1 MHQDFLDEPGAK
13 APEVLDGAAQVV
25 APPFTGPV
33 VGIGASAGGLEAL
46 REMLARARTPT
57 GMAFVIVQHLDP
69 NHESMLAQLLDRH
82 TGLEV
87 LQCEGG
93 ERIAGDKV
101 YIIPPG
107 RGLAIQNGVLE
118 LTQFVQPRGLRRPI
132 DDFFLSLAV
141 DQQANAACVIL
152 SGTGADG
159 TTGLRAVK
167 EHGGVCVVQQPDTA
181 RYDGMPVSAVG
192 TGLVDFV
199 QPPGEIVDC
208 LAAFFRRRGTD
219 VGSEEAGPVADH
231 LDDLC
236 RVLRSA
242 VGHDFS
248 GYKRTTLVRRV
259 ERRMHVLGLDS
270 GRAYLAR
277 VRADKAEC
285 EALFRDLLINVTRF
299 FRDAELYEVL
309 RERAVEPLLRNR
321 DPDEDIRVW
330 IPGCSSGEEAYSI
343 AMLFAETARSL
354 DLPLAV
360 QIFAT
365 DIDERMLQIA
375 REATYPAAA
384 LADIPASMRERYV
397 VPHAERFTIAAEIRD
412 LIRFSSHSLVK
423 DPPFSRVDLLSCRN
437 LLIYF
442 DERLQQSV
450 VPLFHYAVR
459 PGGYL
464 FLGPS
469 ESVSRFEHLFPVVDQ
484 HARLF
489 ERPPGSPQ
497 YPIDLPGS
505 ARRGEVR
512 HGGREERRGDPSI
525 SDESAAVRRV
535 IERYA
540 PPSMVLTEDGG
551 IISAYG
557 RLSRY
562 FDFPVTR
569 TGGTSAI
576 TLARPGLR
584 DVIGPLLRRTRDAR
598 KRVVVR
604 NVEIRSEYGLQQV
617 ELVCDPLPDGSMLL
631 VLRDTGAFQPSTDLD
646 LIELDAGGDHVEALE
661 EELLRTRYKLRSA
674 VEELETT
681 NEELKS
687 SNEEMMSM
695 NEELQS
701 TNEELSTVND
711 ELKTKVEQLTIAN
724 ADLRNFFESTDLAV
738 IVLDRDLRVR
748 SFTAAATTIFPLQA
762 GDRGRPLADVSSRLA
777 GQDYLHDAEAVCAG
791 GSVIQRRLTTR
802 DGHRTLS
809 LRVLPY
815 RLQNGSV
822 DGATLV
828 LTDIT
833 EALSLERQLA
843 AERERLELAVKAG
856 GIGVWEYSPDAA
868 TIAVDSTAGTMFG
881 LAPDTPHP
889 VPALVASVVPEDR
902 LGLEA
907 ALAEAAHGLDE
918 FEARI
923 RVRAADHAPR
933 HIRSYGRLTR
943 SGDRKRIVGVCID
956 VSPEY
961 ALAETRDLMLREMN
975 HRVKNLFAI
984 IGGMISAG
992 SRTHRDIGVFASDM
1006 RDRIS
1011 ALGRAHSLADP
1022 TDGQGM
1028 SDLAGLIGATL
1039 RPYRDHV
1046 PTVIEG
1052 PLVAINWRHVSSLA
1066 MILHEWATNSVKYGA
1081 LGADD
1086 GSLSV
1091 TWERE
1096 PDGLVL
1102 DWRERM
1108 ARVAEPRPGRGFGSL
1123 LVEMSLR
1130 QLEATVERSHD
1141 ATEYRIVLRLPDSAL
1156 TRS

>member
-1 MHQDFLDEPGAK
+1 MHQDFLDGPGAK
-13 APEVLDGAAQVV
+13 APEVVGGAGQVV
-25 APPFTGPV
+25 DAPFTGPV

-107 RGLAIQNGVLE
+107 RGLVIQNGVLE

-181 RYDGMPVSAVG
+181 RYDGMPLSAVG

-208 LAAFFRRRGTD
+208 LSAFFRRRGTEAGD
-219 VGSEEAGPVADH
+219 AEAGPVADH

-236 RVLRSA
+236 RVLRTA
-242 VGHDFS
+242 VGHDFA

-259 ERRMHVLGLDS
+259 ERRMHVLGLET

-299 FRDAELYEVL
+299 FRDAELFEVL

-354 DLPLAV
+354 DMPPAV

-375 REATYPAAA
+375 REASYPAAA
-384 LADIPASMRERYV
+384 LADIPATMRERYV
-397 VPHAERFTIAAEIRD
+397 IPHAERFTIAAEIRD

-442 DERLQQSV
+442 DDRLQQSV

-469 ESVSRFEHLFPVVDQ
+469 ESVSRFEHLFPAIDQ

-512 HGGREERRGDPSI
+512 RGGREERRGEPSI

-598 KRVVVR
+598 KRVAVR
-604 NVEIRSEYGLQQV
+604 NVEVRSEYGLQPV
-617 ELVCDPLPDGSMLL
+617 ELICDPLPDGSMLL
-631 VLRDTGAFQPSTDLD
+631 VLRDTGAFQPSDDLD
-646 LIELDAGGDHVEALE
+646 LIDLDAGGDHVEALE

-748 SFTAAATTIFPLQA
+748 SYTAAATTIFPLQP

-777 GQDYLHDAEAVCAG
+777 GQDYLHDAQAVCAG

-802 DGHRTLS
+802 DGDRTLS

-815 RLQNGSV
+815 RLQNGSI

-833 EALSLERQLA
+833 EALLLERQLA
-843 AERERLELAVKAG
+843 AERERLELAVKAS

-889 VPALVASVVPEDR
+889 VPALIASVVPEDR

-992 SRTHRDIGVFASDM
+992 ARTHRDIGIFASDM

-1081 LGADD
+1081 LGAED

-1091 TWERE
+1091 TWERG

-1141 ATEYRIVLRLPDSAL
+1141 ATEYRIKLRLPDSAL
-1156 TRS
+1156 MRS

>member
-1 MHQDFLDEPGAK
+1 MHQDFLDDAAGGAS
-13 APEVLDGAAQVV
+13 EVLDGPERTVP
-25 APPFTGPV
+25 APFSGPV

-46 REMLARARTPT
+46 REMLARARLPT
-57 GMAFVIVQHLDP
+57 GMAFVVVQHLDP

-82 TGLEV
+82 TELAV
-87 LQCEGG
+87 RQCEGG
-93 ERIAGDKV
+93 ERIARDTV
-101 YIIPPG
+101 FIIPPG

-118 LTQFVQPRGLRRPI
+118 LTTFVQPRGLRRPI

-167 EHGGVCVVQQPDTA
+167 ENGGVCVVQQPDSA
-181 RYDGMPVSAVG
+181 RYDGMPLSAVG

-208 LAAFFRRRGTD
+208 LAAFFRRRA
-219 VGSEEAGPVADH
+219 AGDGAQADH
-231 LDDLC
+231 VSNHVDDLC
-236 RVLRSA
+236 RVIRAA
-242 VGHDFS
+242 VGHDFA

-277 VRADKAEC
+277 VRADKDEC

-299 FRDAELYEVL
+299 FRDAEMFEVL
-309 RERAVEPLLRNR
+309 RVRAIEPLLRTRN
-321 DPDEDIRVW
+321 PDEDIRVW
-330 IPGCSSGEEAYSI
+330 IPGCSSGEEAYTI
-343 AMLFAETARSL
+343 AMLFADAARRL
-354 DLPLAV
+354 DVPCAV

-375 REATYPAAA
+375 REAAYPVAA
-384 LADIPASMRERYV
+384 LADIPPALRDRYV
-397 VPHAERFTIAAEIRD
+397 VLHAERFTVGPEIRD

-423 DPPFSRVDLLSCRN
+423 DPPFSRVDLVSCRN

-442 DERLQQSV
+442 DDRLQQSV

-469 ESVSRFEHLFPVVDQ
+469 ESVTRFEQLFPAIDA

-489 ERPPGSPQ
+489 ERPPGAPK

-505 ARRGEVR
+505 ARRGESPR
-512 HGGREERRGDPSI
+512 GERQERRGEPSI
-525 SDESAAVRRV
+525 SDETVAVRRMV
-535 IERYA
+535 ERYA
-540 PPSMVLTEDGG
+540 PPSMVLNEDGG
-551 IISAYG
+551 IIAAYG

-562 FDFPVTR
+562 FDFPVSR

-584 DVIGPLLRRTRDAR
+584 DVLGPLLRQTRDVR

-604 NVEIRSEYGLQQV
+604 DVSVQSEYGVQKV
-617 ELVCDPLPDGSMLL
+617 EVVCDPLPDGSMLL
-631 VLRDTGAFQPSTDLD
+631 ILRDVGAFQPADDLD
-646 LIELDAGGDHVEALE
+646 LMEMDAGGDHVEALE
-661 EELLRTRYKLRSA
+661 EELLRTRYKLRST

-711 ELKTKVEQLTIAN
+711 ELKTKVEQLTVAN
-724 ADLRNFFESTDLAV
+724 ADLRNFFESTDLGV

-748 SFTAAATTIFPLQA
+748 SFTSAATAIFPLQP

-777 GQDYLHDAEAVCAG
+777 SQDYLRDAAEICAG
-791 GSVIQRRLTTR
+791 GAAVQRRIVTR
-802 DGHRTLS
+802 DGDRTLS

-815 RLQNGSV
+815 RLQNGSI

-833 EALSLERQLA
+833 DALALERQLA
-843 AERERLELAVKAG
+843 AERERLDLAVKAG
-856 GIGVWEYSPDAA
+856 GIGVWEYSPDSAS
-868 TIAVDSTAGTMFG
+868 IMFDSTAGAMFG
-881 LAPDTPHP
+881 LAPDTPHAAETFAAR
-889 VPALVASVVPEDR
+889 VFPEDR
-902 LGLEA
+902 DGLNA
-907 ALAEAAHGLDE
+907 ALAEVAHGLDE
-918 FEARI
+918 FETRL
-923 RVRAADHAPR
+923 RVRTGKHASR
-933 HIRSYGRLTR
+933 HVRSYGRLTR
-943 SGDRKRIVGVCID
+943 SGDSKRVVGVCID

-1022 TDGQGM
+1022 SGGQGA
-1028 SDLAGLIGATL
+1028 SDLAGLVNATL

-1046 PTVIEG
+1046 PTAIDG
-1052 PLVAINWRHVSSLA
+1052 PLVSIDWRHVSSLA

-1081 LGADD
+1081 LGSDD
-1086 GSLSV
+1086 GALSV
-1091 TWERE
+1091 TWERVE
-1096 PDGLVL
+1096 DGLTL
-1102 DWRERM
+1102 TWSERT
-1108 ARVAEPRPGRGFGSL
+1108 ARTAGPSPGRGFGSL

-1130 QLEATVERSHD
+1130 QLEASMEREQD
-1141 ATEYRIVLRLPDSAL
+1141 GAGLRLAL
-1156 TRS
+1156 VLPGLVLARP

>member
-1 MHQDFLDEPGAK
+1 MEPDFPETARAE
-13 APEVLDGAAQVV
+13 APEARSGAGAAV
-25 APPFTGPV
+25 PPFAGPV

-46 REMLARARTPT
+46 REMLSRAQAPT

-82 TGLEV
+82 TDLKV
-87 LQCEGG
+87 LQCEGS
-93 ERIAGDKV
+93 EHIKADTV

-107 RGLAIQNGVLE
+107 RGLAIQQGVLE
-118 LTQFVQPRGLRRPI
+118 LTEFVQPRGLRRPI

-199 QPPGEIVDC
+199 QPPGEIVNC
-208 LAAFFRRRGTD
+208 LSAFFRRRGSD
-219 VGSEEAGPVADH
+219 PLDEREELLADH
-231 LDDLC
+231 VDDLC

-248 GYKRTTLVRRV
+248 GYKRTTLIRRV
-259 ERRMHVLGLDS
+259 ERRMHVLGIDA

-277 VRADKAEC
+277 IRADKSEC
-285 EALFRDLLINVTRF
+285 DALFRDLLINVTRF
-299 FRDAELYEVL
+299 FRDAEMFEVL
-309 RERAVEPLLRNR
+309 RERAIEPLLRDR

-330 IPGCSSGEEAYSI
+330 VPGCSSGEEAYSI
-343 AMLFAETARSL
+343 AMLFADAARRL

-384 LADIPASMRERYV
+384 LADIPAPLRERYI
-397 VPHAERFTIAAEIRD
+397 VPHAERFTVAAEIRD

-423 DPPFSRVDLLSCRN
+423 DPPFSRIDLLSCRN

-442 DERLQQSV
+442 DDRLQQSV
-450 VPLFHYAVR
+450 LPLFHYAVR

-469 ESVSRFEHLFPVVDQ
+469 ESVSRFEQLFPPLDQ

-489 ERPPGSPQ
+489 ERSPGQPK
-497 YPIDLPGS
+497 YPIDLPGHARRS
-505 ARRGEVR
+505 EARRGDD
-512 HGGREERRGDPSI
+512 GRKATPVADETAAARRML
-525 SDESAAVRRV
+525 
-535 IERYA
+535 ERYA
-540 PPSMVLTEDGG
+540 PPSMVLNEDGA
-551 IISAYG
+551 IVAAYG

-584 DVIGPLLRRTRDAR
+584 DVIGPLLRQTRDAR

-604 NVEIRSEYGLQQV
+604 DVEVVSEYGVQQI
-617 ELVCDPLPDGSMLL
+617 ELVCDPMPDATMLL
-631 VLRDTGAFQPSTDLD
+631 VLRDAGAFRPSSDPD
-646 LIELDAGGDHVEALE
+646 LIEMDAGGDHVEALE
-661 EELLRTRYKLRSA
+661 EELLRTRYKLRST
-674 VEELETT
+674 VEELETA

-701 TNEELSTVND
+701 TNEELTTVND
-711 ELKTKVEQLTIAN
+711 ELKTKIDQLTVAN

-738 IVLDRDLRVR
+738 VVLDRDLRIR
-748 SFTAAATTIFPLQA
+748 SFTGSATAIFPLQP
-762 GDRGRPLADVSSRLA
+762 GDRGRPLADVATRLE
-777 GQDYLHDAEAVCAG
+777 GSDYLADARAVCAG
-791 GSVIQRRLTTR
+791 GAAIQRRVMTR
-802 DGHRTLS
+802 DGTRTLS

-815 RLQNGSV
+815 RLQSASV

-843 AERERLELAVKAG
+843 AERERLDLAIKAG
-856 GIGVWEYSPDAA
+856 GIGIWEYCPDDDAIVVDATAA
-868 TIAVDSTAGTMFG
+868 AMLDLAGEG
-881 LAPDTPHP
+881 RHPLADLAAHLP
-889 VPALVASVVPEDR
+889 SEDR
-902 LGLEA
+902 REVRDAFAQA
-907 ALAEAAHGLDE
+907 ARGRGD
-918 FEARI
+918 FEARL
-923 RVRAADHAPR
+923 RVRGQGHATR
-933 HIRSYGRLTR
+933 HVRSYGRPIVG
-943 SGDRKRIVGVCID
+943 SAPARIVGVSID
-956 VSPEY
+956 VSPEH
-961 ALAETRDLMLREMN
+961 ALTETRDLMLREMN

-984 IGGMISAG
+984 IGGMITAG
-992 SRTHRDIGVFASDM
+992 ARAQRDVPTFARDM
-1006 RDRIS
+1006 RDRIA
-1011 ALGRAHSLADP
+1011 ALGRAHSLADHT
-1022 TDGQGM
+1022 TDQGM
-1028 SDLAGLIGATL
+1028 SDLTSLVAATL
-1039 RPYRDHV
+1039 QPYRDHI

-1052 PLVAINWRHVSSLA
+1052 PPVAIDWRYVSSLA
-1066 MILHEWATNSVKYGA
+1066 MILHECATNSVKYGA
-1081 LGADD
+1081 LGAED
-1086 GSLSV
+1086 GRLDV
-1091 TWERE
+1091 TWEHRAS
-1096 PDGLVL
+1096 GLTL
-1102 DWRERM
+1102 HWTERM
-1108 ARVAEPRPGRGFGSL
+1108 TRRTAVNAGRGFGSSL
-1123 LVEMSLR
+1123 IEMSLQ
-1130 QLEATVERSHD
+1130 QLQATVERNLDESGYQLFLVIPGL
-1141 ATEYRIVLRLPDSAL
+1141 ASIVE
-1156 TRS
+1156 